1 MVGRPPGCFHAAMSA
16 RAWMLF
22 GVVSL
27 LWGVPYLFIE
37 IAVEEVSPTFL
48 AFARVALAAAVLA
61 PIAVRRGALRGLG
74 ARWKALTAFA
84 VFEVVVPFPLIG
96 FGQQY
101 VSSSLAAILISSLP
115 LIIALLALRVDPEE
129 RVSGLRLVGL
139 GVGLAGVVLLLGL
152 DVAGSRDELLGAGAI
167 LLATVGYAIGP
178 MIVKRRFSD
187 VDPVGSVTGAMLV
200 AAILLA
206 PPALAAAPSS
216 VPSAGV
222 LAALAVLGAAC
233 TALAFLLYFTLIA
246 TVGPSRASVIT
257 YVNPAVAVALGVA
270 LLGEDITGGMVA
282 GLLLILAGSW
292 LSTGGRQPPGLSRAQ
307 GRSGAAAAAPS

>member
-1 MVGRPPGCFHAAMSA
+1 
-16 RAWMLF
+16 MLF

-27 LWGVPYLFIE
+27 LWGVPYLFIK
-37 IAVEEVSPTFL
+37 IAVDEVSPSFL
-48 AFARVALAAAVLA
+48 AFTRVALAAAVLA

-84 VFEVVVPFPLIG
+84 VFELVVPFPLIA
-96 FGQQY
+96 FGEQY

-115 LIIALLALRVDPEE
+115 LIIALIALRVDPEE
-129 RVSGLRLVGL
+129 RVGGLRLAGL
-139 GVGLAGVVLLLGL
+139 GIGLVGVVLLLGL
-152 DVAGSRDELLGAGAI
+152 DVAGSRDELVGAGAI
-167 LLATVGYAIGP
+167 LVATVGYAIGP

-187 VDPVGSVTGAMLV
+187 VDPLGPVTGAMVV
-200 AAILLA
+200 ASILLA
-206 PPALAAAPSS
+206 PAALASAPSS
-216 VPSAGV
+216 LPSTGA
-222 LAALAVLGAAC
+222 LASLAVLGAAC
-233 TALAFLLYFTLIA
+233 TALAFIFYFALIA

-292 LSTGGRQPPGLSRAQ
+292 LSTGGRRPPGVSRVR
-307 GRSGAAAAAPS
+307 GRGTAAAAVPS